1 MVSLL
6 AFVLPIL
13 PVILLSLPCL
23 FWSYRDIG
31 RWLTPERS
39 LEVSSATLV
48 NRAGRLGFRQMF
60 LYFALIATLISTIE
74 VLRPEMFSGLGYFWV
89 FLSVP
94 SIVFAC
100 FFARYWAR
108 SRTKS
113 RLELVA
119 AG

>member
-31 RWLTPERS
+31 SWLGRERS

-48 NRAGRLGFRQMF
+48 NRAGRLGFRQTF
-60 LYFALIATLISTIE
+60 LYFALIATLISTVE
-74 VLRPEMFSGLGYFWV
+74 VLRPEMLGGMGYFWV

-94 SIVFAC
+94 SVIIAC